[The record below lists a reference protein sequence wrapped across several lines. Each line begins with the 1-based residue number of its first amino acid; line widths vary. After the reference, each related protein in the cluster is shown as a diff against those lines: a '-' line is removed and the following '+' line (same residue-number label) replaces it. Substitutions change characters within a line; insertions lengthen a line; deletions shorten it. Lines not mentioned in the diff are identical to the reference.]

1 MSLLHPLL
9 VAADTGETAVPIRVA
24 ASGQALEG
32 AAGRWAA
39 LNGFEGKAGQ
49 VLVVPDAEGGVDQVL
64 VGAGAAF
71 DPMSVRGCRRDF
83 RAASTGWTSTRR
95 RPARRPWPSF

>member
-49 VLVVPDAEGGVDQVL
+49 VLVVRFG
-64 VGAGAAF
+64 
-71 DPMSVRGCRRDF
+71 
-83 RAASTGWTSTRR
+83 
-95 RPARRPWPSF
+95 